1 MKTTRL
7 LRITAVLIVLTVLF
21 AFTGC
26 GEKESAASP
35 SPSDSGTLLPD
46 GLPGG
51 PASDGQGG
59 EDGEEPADGQP
70 SDSQPSDAGPSS
82 GPYDPSIYV
91 IEAEGSWQM
100 ELAPGYYANYEC
112 EMYIDKVDSND
123 NRKASGLYTGVFWL
137 KVTLDAGEF
146 ISDLLKNA
154 PVEMQFA
161 AGGEGISDNL
171 TMHLQDGYMRD
182 PFENFDIPADGG
194 GAVSPAKEALAGRG
208 TFVVPSVNAYLEA
221 HAQGVQGEKVDYEDS
236 RSSDTEVSYVI
247 HVEPDPTGSATER
260 KVTLYLTTADGA
272 SATLE
277 GIWRRL
283 PGYPEDVLDYAN
295 SGKQGEI
302 IEKHL
307 QGN

>member
-1 MKTTRL
+1 MKSFRL
-7 LRITAVLIVLTVLF
+7 LRIVTILIVLSVLF
-21 AFTGC
+21 AFAGC
-26 GEKESAASP
+26 DKKETAAPPSGLP
-35 SPSDSGTLLPD
+35 SPSEEGPPLLDGPQGGPTGDVNPSASPDATDSGQAS
-46 GLPGG
+46 PG
-51 PASDGQGG
+51 S
-59 EDGEEPADGQP
+59 
-70 SDSQPSDAGPSS
+70 SS
-82 GPYDPSIYV
+82 GLYDPSIYV

-194 GAVSPAKEALAGRG
+194 GAVSPAKEALADRG

-221 HAQGVQGEKVDYEDS
+221 HAQGAQGEELNYEDTQ
-236 RSSDTEVSYVI
+236 SSDTEVSYVI
-247 HVEPDPTGSATER
+247 HVAPDPTGSATER
-260 KVTLYLTTADGA
+260 KVTIHMTTGDGA
-272 SATLE
+272 SVTLD
-277 GIWRRL
+277 GVWRRL

-307 QGN
+307 QEN